1 VFVRTGY
8 HTQVPEISG
17 KLNGKKTAF
26 TWATSS
32 LLRSLGAEQLE
43 PLSICSVLI
52 RVCRFVNGCRRR
64 VQRICGG
71 PASICELHEPYGV

>member
-17 KLNGKKTAF
+17 KLNGKKSTF
-26 TWATSS
+26 TWATSF

-43 PLSICSVLI
+43 PLSICSLLTI
-52 RVCRFVNGCRRR
+52 YLLYTYPFPLANLP
-64 VQRICGG
+64 IYSF
-71 PASICELHEPYGV
+71 PFIKFL